1 MVHNS
6 VFIRIEYMWKDIEYT
21 MVYYKTN
28 YSKTL
33 PLLTP
38 TLQYTVNTI
47 KANEG
52 YQNYFLFSPIKI

>member
-21 MVYYKTN
+21 MAHYKTN
-28 YSKTL
+28 YSKIL